1 LTENKVIKDTKDV
14 KDTEDTNGAKI
25 TKDPLMFGTIPLSK
39 KLMAAV
45 QAMGFEEPS
54 PIQSQTIPLVLAGHD
69 VIGQAQTGTG
79 KTAAFGIPMI
89 EKISETSRNIQGLV
103 LTPTRELAIQVS
115 EELGRIGKFKKVK
128 VLPIY
133 GGQAIDR
140 QIRSLHM
147 GVHIIVG
154 TPGRLLDHI
163 RRNTIKLGNVQ
174 TLVMDEADEM
184 LDMGFVDDIEAILEH
199 LSAKADRQTMLFSA
213 TMPKPI
219 LNLADRYM
227 TNAVVVAISKE
238 KLTVPLID
246 QVYYETREKLEGLCR
261 VLDSEVTS
269 QLIIFCRT
277 KRGVDDLVASLSSRG
292 YMADGLHGDLSQAQ
306 RDRVM
311 KKFRDN
317 KLEILIAT
325 DVAAR
330 GLDIDDLSHVIN
342 YDIPQDPESYVHR
355 IGRTGRAGRKGI
367 AITFIQPREYRQL
380 KLIEKLTKTK
390 IVRRALPSPADIL
403 ERQSEVIKD
412 RLVQTI
418 ENGKFT
424 DYHNIVAELV
434 QDYDPL
440 DLAAA
445 ALKLSQEGYK
455 EKDKHTTEPDKA
467 SYRTTG
473 GEAGMVRLFFNVGKS
488 QNIRPEDIVRTIAS
502 EADISGSSIGVIN
515 IYDKFTFVEVPED
528 IAERVIT
535 VMHKNTLK
543 GYKVNVELAKGR

>member
-1 LTENKVIKDTKDV
+1 MKENKDNKENKDSKETV
-14 KDTEDTNGAKI
+14 
-25 TKDPLMFGTIPLSK
+25 MFGNIPLSK
-39 KLMAAV
+39 KLMSAV
-45 QAMGFEEPS
+45 KEMGFEEPS
-54 PIQSQTIPLVLAGHD
+54 PIQSQTIPLVLEGHD

-89 EKISETSRNIQGLV
+89 EKINETSRNIQGLV

-115 EELGRIGKFKKVK
+115 EELARIGKFKRVRT
-128 VLPIY
+128 LPIY

-147 GVHIIVG
+147 GVHIVVG

-163 RRNTIKLGNVQ
+163 RRNTIKLTNVK

-199 LSAKADRQTMLFSA
+199 VSKIERQTMLFSA

-219 LNLADRYM
+219 LHLSERYM
-227 TNAVVVAISKE
+227 DNPVIVAISKE

-261 VLDSEVTS
+261 VLDTETTG

-277 KRGVDDLVASLSSRG
+277 KRGVDDLVASLSGRG

-311 KKFRDN
+311 KKFRES

-330 GLDIDDLSHVIN
+330 GIDIDDITHVIN

-380 KLIEKLTKTK
+380 KLIERATKTR

-403 ERQSEVIKD
+403 ERQREFIKE

-418 ENGKFT
+418 EQGEFA
-424 DYHNIVAELV
+424 DYHHIVSEVV
-434 QDYDPL
+434 QNYDPL
-440 DLAAA
+440 DIAAA

-455 EKDKHTTEPDKA
+455 EKEKPREDKA
-467 SYRTTG
+467 NYRNTG
-473 GEAGMVRLFFNVGKS
+473 AESGMVRLFFNVGKS
-488 QNIRPEDIVRTIAS
+488 QNIRPEDMVRTIAS
-502 EADISGSSIGVIN
+502 EADIPGSSIGVIN
-515 IYDKFTFVEVPED
+515 IYEKFTFVEVPED
-528 IAERVIT
+528 IAERVIA
-535 VMHKNTLK
+535 VMHRNTLK
-543 GYKVNVELAKGR
+543 GYKVNVELARGR